1 MAELVPE
8 DRRQAA
14 ISFMTTE
21 HFALQGARGLT
32 TSESTGRA
40 ALFLSS
46 LSSALVALGFAA
58 TASDF
63 GQSFNVFA
71 LLILPPI
78 AFLGFVTFQRTVQS
92 GVDDETYSRG
102 INRIRHFYVEM
113 VPELRPYFVQSTTDE
128 GITAVAI
135 RSTRGARWQTFLTIA
150 SVVGVMNSV
159 VIGATF
165 GLAVNFLAEPDLAVS
180 LAVGAAVALL
190 AALTHMRYQ
199 SRAWKQAMLAT
210 PALFPRQVDT
220 V

>member
-32 TSESTGRA
+32 TSESNGRA
-40 ALFLSS
+40 GLFLSS

-58 TASDF
+58 TASGF

-78 AFLGFVTFQRTVQS
+78 AFLGFVTFQRAVQS

-102 INRIRHFYVEM
+102 INRIRHFYVEI

-128 GITAVAI
+128 GIT
-135 RSTRGARWQTFLTIA
+135 
-150 SVVGVMNSV
+150 SVV
-159 VIGATF
+159 
-165 GLAVNFLAEPDLAVS
+165 
-180 LAVGAAVALL
+180 VGSA
-190 AALTHMRYQ
+190 MG
-199 SRAWKQAMLAT
+199 RAG
-210 PALFPRQVDT
+210 RRS
-220 V
+220 